1 MDTTLEQEMR
11 ASLVDGKLPC
21 AEAFRIAKKVKV
33 APKEVGDMANQLDIR
48 ISSCQL
54 GCFP

>member
-1 MDTTLEQEMR
+1 MDRTLEDEMR

-21 AEAFRIAKKVKV
+21 AEAFRIAKQLKV
-33 APKEVGDMANQLDIR
+33 APRDVGDKANQLNIK
-48 ISSCQL
+48 ISACQL

>member
-1 MDTTLEQEMR
+1 MSKEIEAEIT

-21 AEAFRIAKKVKV
+21 AVAFQIAKKLGV
-33 APKEVGDMANQLDIR
+33 APKAVGDTANEIDVKIAT
-48 ISSCQL
+48 CQL